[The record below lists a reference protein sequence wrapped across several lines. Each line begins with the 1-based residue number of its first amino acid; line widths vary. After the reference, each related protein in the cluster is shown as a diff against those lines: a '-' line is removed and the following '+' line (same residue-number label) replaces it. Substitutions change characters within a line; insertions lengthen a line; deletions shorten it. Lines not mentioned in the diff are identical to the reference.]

1 VLLEETKIQH
11 HGRKWNSNHKCC
23 VLIGF
28 GLMDRWVLF
37 SDLSEAVH
45 FVMSSKG
52 EDEMRTLSV
61 AQLQFYWAFCLRV
74 YGSEACAV

>member
-1 VLLEETKIQH
+1 
-11 HGRKWNSNHKCC
+11 
-23 VLIGF
+23 
-28 GLMDRWVLF
+28 MDRWVLF

-61 AQLQFYWAFCLRV
+61 AQLQFYWTFGLRV